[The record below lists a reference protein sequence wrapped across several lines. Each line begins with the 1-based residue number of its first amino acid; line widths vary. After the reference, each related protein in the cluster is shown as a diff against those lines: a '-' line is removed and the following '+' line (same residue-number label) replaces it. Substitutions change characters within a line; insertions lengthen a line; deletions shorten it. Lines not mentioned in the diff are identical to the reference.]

1 MEGPGK
7 IWRIQEVRCALVQL
21 LSLTA
26 GKCYSFIDEHRGVL
40 NAGGLYGERQGW
52 HLPGYPDAS
61 WDTRDLDQGL
71 PKDGAGVG
79 FFRTEFTLDIPKGL
93 DVRLSFEFEDGTEGQ
108 PYRAILF
115 VNGWNMG
122 KRVAN
127 LGYDPAS

>member
-1 MEGPGK
+1 MEGSGK
-7 IWRIQEVRCALVQL
+7 IWRIQEVSRALVQF

-26 GKCYSFIDEHRGVL
+26 GKSYSFIDEHRGVL
-40 NAGGLYGERQGW
+40 NAGGLYGERRGW

-61 WDTRDLDQGL
+61 WDARDLDQGL
-71 PKDGAGVG
+71 PNDEAGVG

-93 DVRLSFEFEDGTEGQ
+93 DVRLSFEFEDGVEGQ

-127 LGYDPAS
+127 LGYYPAS